1 MRARKWKIVS
11 ANRPKTERVIAA
23 DGRNQIWRQF
33 IASDFLGLNLA
44 TIIFL
49 RYFVF
54 CLSQGSFTFVPEF
67 VFNLHCFTKFFCG
80 ANKPYSNISKEVLR
94 SKHAQCE
101 KKFRLIA

>member
-54 CLSQGSFTFVPEF
+54 CLSQGSFTFVREF
-67 VFNLHCFTKFFCG
+67 FLICTVSQSFFVVR
-80 ANKPYSNISKEVLR
+80 IS
-94 SKHAQCE
+94 
-101 KKFRLIA
+101 LIQTFQRKC

>member
-54 CLSQGSFTFVPEF
+54 LSQSG
-67 VFNLHCFTKFFCG
+67 FFYIC
-80 ANKPYSNISKEVLR
+80 S
-94 SKHAQCE
+94 
-101 KKFRLIA
+101 

>member
-54 CLSQGSFTFVPEF
+54 CLSQGSFTFVPM
-67 VFNLHCFTKFFCG
+67 KF
-80 ANKPYSNISKEVLR
+80 
-94 SKHAQCE
+94 E
-101 KKFRLIA
+101 KKTHDVEENVFSNEIPILLES